1 MNDYGSSLGGFSER
15 EFKKQLLS
23 KSNSYYK
30 TCSAKSLK
38 LLEKYKEN
46 IFATEFISDE
56 EAEMLYE
63 IIMRWKDN
71 SDMYYKIFL
80 S

>member
-1 MNDYGSSLGGFSER
+1 MNDYGSSLGGFSEM
-15 EFKKQLLS
+15 ELKKQLLS
-23 KSNSYYK
+23 KSNTHYK

-38 LLEKYKEN
+38 LLEKYKKN
-46 IFATEFISDE
+46 IFAIEFISDE

-71 SDMYYKIFL
+71 SDMYEAEL
-80 S
+80 

>member
-23 KSNSYYK
+23 KSNTQYK
-30 TCSAKSLK
+30 TCSAKALK

-46 IFATEFISDE
+46 IFATEFVSDE
-56 EAEMLYE
+56 EAEMLYA

-71 SDMYYKIFL
+71 SDMYEAEL
-80 S
+80 

>member
-15 EFKKQLLS
+15 EFEKQLLS

>member
-15 EFKKQLLS
+15 EFKEQLLS
-23 KSNSYYK
+23 KSNTHYK
-30 TCSAKSLK
+30 TCLAKSLK

-56 EAEMLYE
+56 EADMLYA

-71 SDMYYKIFL
+71 SDMYEAEL
-80 S
+80 

>member
-1 MNDYGSSLGGFSER
+1 MNDYGSSLGGFSEWNS
-15 EFKKQLLS
+15 KKQLLS
-23 KSNSYYK
+23 KSNTHYK

-71 SDMYYKIFL
+71 SDMYEAEL
-80 S
+80 